1 MNIEYEYIYEVY
13 KTGSISRA
21 AENLYITQPALSMS
35 IKRVE
40 SSIGMALFDRS
51 RHPLSLTEAGE
62 LYIHKIQQIK
72 QLEEILANQI
82 NDLNQLQTG
91 TIKIGGS
98 NYINSKI
105 LPDIITAFS
114 QKYPGIDISLIE
126 HSSPMLSKMLTD
138 RVLDIT
144 FSCDKKFILDF
155 ERFPAFYDYVVLAAP
170 SSYPLPEDVKKCAL
184 NADDILRN
192 RHLCDDCPISE
203 PSAFKNLDY
212 IMLSE
217 GNNLRERAL
226 KFFNFAGF
234 DPHIKLSVSQLSTA
248 YALAKSG
255 FGASLISDRMV
266 TQDSTLLDYYKII
279 PSISE
284 RLFYMILPNREYTS
298 NIVKEFIHFFQNYSK
313 EKWKF

>member
-40 SSIGMALFDRS
+40 NSIGMALFDRS
-51 RHPLSLTEAGE
+51 RHPLVLTEAGE
-62 LYIHKIQQIK
+62 LYIQKIREIK
-72 QLEEILANQI
+72 QLEETLANQI
-82 NDLNQLQTG
+82 NDMNQLKTG
-91 TIKIGGS
+91 TLKIGGS
-98 NYINSKI
+98 NYVNSKI

-114 QKYPGIDISLIE
+114 KKYPGIQISLIE
-126 HSSPMLSKMLTD
+126 HSSAVLSKMLSD
-138 RVLDIT
+138 RVLDLT
-144 FSCDKKFILDF
+144 FSCDEKFILDF
-155 ERFPAFYDYVVLAAP
+155 ERFPAFYDHILLAVP
-170 SSYPLPEDVKKCAL
+170 SSYSLPERVKACAL

-192 RHLCDDCPISE
+192 RHLSDDCPTSD
-203 PSAFKNLDY
+203 PSDFQDLDY

-217 GNNLRERAL
+217 GNNLRERTL
-226 KFFNFAGF
+226 KFFSFAGF
-234 DPHIKLSVSQLSTA
+234 EPNIKLSVAQLSTA

-266 TQDSTLLDYYKII
+266 TPDSTLLDYYKII

-298 NIVKEFIHFFQNYSK
+298 NTVKEFIHFFQQQ
-313 EKWKF
+313 